1 MPMIVMNVMMVIVMM
16 VMMVM
21 TVVVMMIMM
30 MVVTTS
36 HLKQCGW
43 KSLSRAW
50 IREA

>member
-1 MPMIVMNVMMVIVMM
+1 MPMIVMMVTM
-16 VMMVM
+16 VMA
-21 TVVVMMIMM
+21 VVVMSMIIT
-30 MVVTTS
+30 VVFVATS